1 MKPMTIGQLAAAGGV
16 NVESVRYYQRRGL
29 LDVPER
35 ATGEIARYS
44 EAALQRLQFIKRSQA
59 LGFSLADVQTLLS
72 LEDGQS
78 CAAARS
84 IGEGKLAETR
94 ERIRSLQAL
103 ERALSDLV
111 AQCAA
116 SQRKVSCPLIR
127 ALMDATSDVRHV
139 DRQRR

>member
-1 MKPMTIGQLAAAGGV
+1 MKQMTIGQLAAAGGV

-35 ATGEIARYS
+35 VGGEIARYS
-44 EAALQRLQFIKRSQA
+44 EGALQRLRFIKRSQA
-59 LGFSLADVQTLLS
+59 LGFSLADVQVLLS

-84 IGEGKLAETR
+84 IGEGKLSETR
-94 ERIRSLQAL
+94 ERIKSLQAL
-103 ERALSDLV
+103 ERVLADLV

-116 SQRKVSCPLIR
+116 SRRKISCPMIQ
-127 ALMDATSDVRHV
+127 ALMDATPEFQGAE
-139 DRQRR
+139 RQCR